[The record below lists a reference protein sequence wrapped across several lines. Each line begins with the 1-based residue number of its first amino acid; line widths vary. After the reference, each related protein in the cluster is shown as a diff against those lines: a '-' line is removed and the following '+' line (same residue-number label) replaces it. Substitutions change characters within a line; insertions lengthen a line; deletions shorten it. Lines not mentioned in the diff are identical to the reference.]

1 MNISYKKIELF
12 FHNVLTK
19 IKIKKNDRELL
30 IRSLVGSSLRG
41 VDSHGIRL
49 FSHYVHCLEQGRIKK
64 NPKMKVIK
72 KQKELQE
79 EKKQFLQKMYLIN
92 LNVILKG

>member
-72 KQKELQE
+72 KQKGIAL
-79 EKKQFLQKMYLIN
+79 YDADD
-92 LNVILKG
+92 